1 MLPTITN
8 KHQQT
13 PTMTN
18 KAPTIMKHT
27 NEIIIGV
34 LKEAHSD
41 YDVNNWH
48 YDSEYIMIEKAI
60 NNTLSQQS
68 KEKGLLLCTP
78 TLKDLNTLYFRR
90 NTKKLRKHMFE
101 VACNLPDEE
110 RRLTKEQFKALMS
123 VWGVPKGYAKEDFNI
138 NQQ

>member
-1 MLPTITN
+1 
-8 KHQQT
+8 
-13 PTMTN
+13 
-18 KAPTIMKHT
+18 MKHI

-34 LKEAHSD
+34 LKETHSD

-68 KEKGLLLCTP
+68 KEKKLLLCTP

-110 RRLTKEQFKALMS
+110 KRLTKQQFNALRS
-123 VWGVPKGYAKEDFNI
+123 IWGVPKGYAEKDF
-138 NQQ
+138 